1 MIRGK
6 TALITGGSQGI
17 GLAVMH
23 SLLEEGALVGIM
35 SRNAQHLQAAIESVN
50 TLYKHNVTGI
60 QADVREES
68 EVRQAVQQMV
78 SQYGTIDYLINS
90 AGVSMREKQALQDT
104 DVNEWKNMID
114 INLTGTYLM
123 CREVFP
129 YMTEK
134 QSGYIIN
141 ILSTAAFR
149 SGKENSLYSASKYG
163 ARALTESIME
173 ENRRSGVRITS
184 VSPGAVDTTIW
195 DHKKHPISA
204 EDRETMLQAGDIA
217 GIIVYL
223 LNLPLRVYIDNITV
237 TPWLR

>member
-6 TALITGGSQGI
+6 TVLITGGSQGI

-35 SRNAQHLQAAIESVN
+35 SRNAQHLQAAIDSVN
-50 TLYKHNVTGI
+50 PLYKHNVTGI

-90 AGVSMREKQALQDT
+90 AGVSMREKQVLQDT

-123 CREVFP
+123 CREVLP

>member
-35 SRNAQHLQAAIESVN
+35 SRNAQHLKAAIASVSPQ
-50 TLYKHNVTGI
+50 YKDSVVGI

-68 EVRQAVQQMV
+68 EVRQAVQQMI
-78 SQYGTIDYLINS
+78 SQYGKIDYLINS

-104 DVNEWKNMID
+104 DAAEWKNMID

-123 CREVFP
+123 CREVIP
-129 YMTEK
+129 HMIEH
-134 QSGYIIN
+134 QSGYIVN

-217 GIIVYL
+217 SIIVYL

>member
-23 SLLEEGALVGIM
+23 SLLEEGAFVGIM

-50 TLYKHNVTGI
+50 PLYKHNVTGI

-90 AGVSMREKQALQDT
+90 AGVSMREKQVLQDT

-123 CREVFP
+123 CREVLP

>member
-35 SRNAQHLQAAIESVN
+35 SRNAQHLQAAIDSVN
-50 TLYKHNVTGI
+50 PLYKHNVTGI

-90 AGVSMREKQALQDT
+90 AGVSMREKQVLQDT

-123 CREVFP
+123 CREVLP